1 MKYRMVS
8 VWHIWH
14 GSRPGPV
21 LQRATSSRVATL
33 LLVSLA
39 LPVILGGCVT
49 ATVGSA
55 AVGVAA
61 LHDRRTAGAI
71 LEDQSIELAAG
82 AAIRRDKALADQV
95 HVNFTAFNRLL
106 LITGQVPDEALRQ
119 RVYEAV
125 KSVPNVRRVYNET
138 TLSAPSAVLS
148 RASDSYVTSKVKSK
162 FILEEQLDPTRVKVV
177 TEDGTVFL
185 MGIVTAREA
194 DLATEIARNTSGAQ
208 KVVKLFEL
216 CTDACRPRGAPR
228 RPQADTREL

>member
-1 MKYRMVS
+1 MKYLMTP
-8 VWHIWH
+8 VWY
-14 GSRPGPV
+14 RFQPGPV
-21 LQRATSSRVATL
+21 VEPTGSRRIVTL
-33 LLVSLA
+33 LLLSLA
-39 LPVILGGCVT
+39 LPATLAGCVT

-55 AVGVAA
+55 AVGVVA

-82 AAIRRDKALADQV
+82 AAIRRDKALADRV

-106 LITGQVPDEALRQ
+106 LITGQVPDETLRR

-125 KSVPNVRRVYNET
+125 KSIPNVRRIYNET
-138 TLSAPSAVLS
+138 RLSAPSAALS
-148 RASDSYVTSKVKSK
+148 RASDAYVTSKVKSK
-162 FILEEQLDPTRVKVV
+162 FVLEENLDPTRVKVV

-194 DLATEIARNTSGAQ
+194 DLATEIARNTSGVQ

-216 CTDACRPRGAPR
+216 CTDTCGPRGAAP
-228 RPQADTREL
+228 PSQADTQAL